1 MRPERSWSELEGD
14 LGVDWQELLLAD
26 GHLLLELVGL
36 LLGQVGGHLFL
47 KRGVD
52 RIQASHGLQLLV
64 LAVLDTDDT
73 LGLKDT
79 TAGIDVGVHLHG
91 LGVDARRR
99 GDVDEDG
106 LLELDEGVDDV
117 GTVLQNLVV
126 HVALTT
132 RETSPVGENHE
143 RQLLTIV
150 EVVDGLCSLEGGIGV
165 PDTTSLVGD
174 LLDGIGVGGVG
185 RSDILD
191 GAGLDSDDTHRD
203 AAKASTTNNYGA
215 SPAAKSL
222 NEGVLVEQTRL
233 EVALLSGATTD
244 HPSDVV
250 RLLLGRSVDNVT
262 VPGVRAR
269 ADGDGAAALL
279 GDERHPLDNLGDTVE
294 VVVTSHMRDTVA
306 VHDLGTTQLQVGGV
320 DLTAENVVQS
330 RGTGEDDGLA
340 LDLDSTLTKTDK
352 VGTNTDGTA
361 SHQGDGENVVIGLA
375 GGTSNETRAPQ
386 ALNTKAVLGTDNCDN
401 LVALL
406 TILGNDFSDDVLREA
421 LLGLIVEVEILE
433 AVVLLV
439 TIVPRNLEVR
449 HELVGNT
456 KTSTRVG
463 GQVNARNTELAG
475 KLSALVEVV
484 VLLGAEATNHVGV
497 GTRLT
502 VDLLKGV
509 LVVQNKLSV
518 RNALARLRL
527 LTSKN
532 AVLLDRLGPA
542 VLDGLAEELGKSALL
557 LGATDAVED
566 PLALLRLAL
575 GIDVDI
581 NNVSR
586 GVGDDDTKR
595 VGDASLGVSADNA
608 DLNLGNTQA
617 PSTGTKAVE
626 EALEAALNLLGV
638 QLEHGSEVDEDL
650 VQVGVVVAN
659 DLKSI
664 EDIVDDAISL
674 GNQVLSGR
682 DLVTETARA
691 NDRASEVALIAVDSL
706 ADTLVNVDVLVL
718 REDGLDVELGQPA
731 ELKLEGKSGLTVT
744 NTVVLYILGATES
757 VVTGVGTI
765 VASTDEGNAA
775 NVAVQELLL
784 ELFDDGNNTRQN
796 LLVTLALSVTNS
808 DVDNGR
814 ELIRVNLGRN
824 GLALAAQVRD
834 ETRGAALSRLV
845 RDGESLEGL
854 AKQVLGIVEVLD
866 GNDNT
871 LAVGLGIPLVVES
884 KVPSAEER
892 RVGLVG
898 MVLDLLED
906 VRTVGTTN
914 VDLKGSQRNIG
925 VLVGEEESQ
934 DVKNGVLGVNDLLDD
949 VQAGLTMVPGSL
961 TVAGL
966 HNRRAEDVLHLGGAL
981 LQRRQ
986 RALDH
991 DLTSLEG
998 DLGSGTRGLKLS
1010 QLLQGR
1016 AEVLGNVSNAGLIGA
1031 VLLEDGKDERAL
1043 GADTAVRQNSLNDLA
1058 DVIFVLVTQLED
1070 DAVLLG
1076 SVASE
1081 KALDVDVRGQ
1091 QILDDIELVSLLTLG
1106 VRVQYVGQRCQSSL
1120 EHVGIS
1126 SSDVL
1131 VQELEEGLGQGL
1143 RREVG
1148 VAGLRAVD
1156 NLGELAVQLL
1166 GMRLCRAAN

>member
-91 LGVDARRR
+91 LGVDGRVDDDPRATTKLAEG

-375 GGTSNETRAPQ
+375 GGASNETRAPQ
-386 ALNTKAVLGTDNCDN
+386 ALNTKAVLGTDNGDN

-421 LLGLIVEVEILE
+421 LLGLIVEVEVLE

-463 GQVNARNTELAG
+463 GQVNARNTKLAG

-484 VLLGAEATNHVGV
+484 VLLGAEATNHVGDIVGDNNELTALGVLGGLGVEDPTNHTAGV

-527 LTSKN
+527 LTSKS

-542 VLDGLAEELGKSALL
+542 VLDGLAEELGEIVHVLSAHQVGLVTLGLQRVLRGVRSRDRQQVHRALL

-638 QLEHGSEVDEDL
+638 QLEHGSEVDKDL

-691 NDRASEVALIAVDSL
+691 NDRASEVALVAVDSL

-854 AKQVLGIVEVLD
+854 AKQILGIVEVLD

-871 LAVGLGIPLVVES
+871 LAVGLGIPLVVE
-884 KVPSAEER
+884 
-892 RVGLVG
+892 
-898 MVLDLLED
+898 
-906 VRTVGTTN
+906 VRHVA
-914 VDLKGSQRNIG
+914 D
-925 VLVGEEESQ
+925 
-934 DVKNGVLGVNDLLDD
+934 GVN
-949 VQAGLTMVPGSL
+949 
-961 TVAGL
+961 
-966 HNRRAEDVLHLGGAL
+966 AL
-981 LQRRQ
+981 
-986 RALDH
+986 
-991 DLTSLEG
+991 
-998 DLGSGTRGLKLS
+998 
-1010 QLLQGR
+1010 
-1016 AEVLGNVSNAGLIGA
+1016 EV
-1031 VLLEDGKDERAL
+1031 E
-1043 GADTAVRQNSLNDLA
+1043 
-1058 DVIFVLVTQLED
+1058 
-1070 DAVLLG
+1070 
-1076 SVASE
+1076 
-1081 KALDVDVRGQ
+1081 
-1091 QILDDIELVSLLTLG
+1091 
-1106 VRVQYVGQRCQSSL
+1106 
-1120 EHVGIS
+1120 
-1126 SSDVL
+1126 
-1131 VQELEEGLGQGL
+1131 
-1143 RREVG
+1143 
-1148 VAGLRAVD
+1148 
-1156 NLGELAVQLL
+1156 
-1166 GMRLCRAAN
+1166 